1 MPHKRN
7 PVKCEQLCG
16 LARVLRGYVVPGL
29 EDVALWHERDI
40 SHSSVERIVFPDA
53 FQLAHYMTVRF
64 RAIVADMTVDTDRM
78 LSNLE
83 STRGL
88 VFSQPVLLA
97 LVESGMTRDDAY
109 RAVQRNAMAASEQAR
124 EFRDVLHEDPEVT
137 GAVSSERLDQCFD
150 LPHALEHASHAL
162 DAL

>member
-1 MPHKRN
+1 
-7 PVKCEQLCG
+7 
-16 LARVLRGYVVPGL
+16 VVPGL

-53 FQLAHYMTVRF
+53 FQLAYYMVVRF
-64 RAIVADMTVDTDRM
+64 RSIVGGMTVDEARM
-78 LSNLE
+78 RANLD
-83 STRGL
+83 SLRGL

-109 RAVQRNAMAASEQAR
+109 RAVQRNAVASTEQQ
-124 EFRDVLHEDPEVT
+124 RDFVAVLGDDPEVAA
-137 GAVSSERLDQCFD
+137 AVPADRLKAAFSLDD
-150 LPHALEHASHAL
+150 ALEHAGRTV